1 MLWNFYTDIMPMQF
15 PQSSC
20 CCIIL
25 YLSLPNGAL
34 QVLMPHTANMGMG
47 STLLQSNNMPGW
59 MHMWFPCTCYSL
71 TKQSSMNKIPRQFSG
86 IYVCTMTIVH
96 WQIIRIKM
104 YSKVVIQISY
114 SRSYRKS
121 NLWWY
126 GESCYAT

>member
-1 MLWNFYTDIMPMQF
+1 MEFLYWHYANVVSTK
-15 PQSSC
+15 SC
-20 CCIIL
+20 CRIIL

-34 QVLMPHTANMGMG
+34 DILMPHTANTGMG
-47 STLLQSNNMPGW
+47 SNLLQSNNMPGW
-59 MHMWFPCTCYSL
+59 MRMWFPCTCYSS
-71 TKQSSMNKIPRQFSG
+71 TKKSSMNKILRQFSG
-86 IYVCTMTIVH
+86 IYVRTMTIVC

-104 YSKVVIQISY
+104 YSKVVIQEISY